1 MKFCSKC
8 NKEKSLDEFGKD
20 KYKKGGV
27 SSWCKKCCN
36 ERNKNWKVV
45 NSEKVNKYKRKYYA
59 ANLDKER
66 KRVYEW
72 YSINPGKVSEYNL
85 NWRTRRN
92 GNGGKFTNKEWQE
105 LKKKHNYM
113 CLRCKRYEPE
123 IKLTV
128 DHIKPLIFGGENT
141 VKNIQPLCK
150 SCNSIKGKN
159 NTDYR
164 TDIV

>member
-1 MKFCSKC
+1 MKLCFKC
-8 NKEKSLDEFGKD
+8 NKEKSLSEFGKD
-20 KYKKGGV
+20 KYKKDGI
-27 SSWCKKCCN
+27 SSWCKECCN
-36 ERNKNWKVV
+36 ERNKKWKAA

-59 ANLDKER
+59 ANPDKEH
-66 KRVYEW
+66 KRIYEW
-72 YSINPGKVSEYNL
+72 YSINPGKIREYSL
-85 NWRTRRN
+85 NWRTRKN
-92 GNGGKFTNKEWQE
+92 NNGGKFTNKEWQE
-105 LKKKHNYM
+105 LKKRYNYM

-159 NTDYR
+159 NIDYR
-164 TDIV
+164 LNIK